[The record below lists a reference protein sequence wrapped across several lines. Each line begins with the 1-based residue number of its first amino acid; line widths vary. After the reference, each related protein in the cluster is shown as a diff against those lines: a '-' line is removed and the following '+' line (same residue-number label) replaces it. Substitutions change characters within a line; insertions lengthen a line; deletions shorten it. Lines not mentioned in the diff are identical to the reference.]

1 MEKTFQIWID
11 VLEFLSFWML
21 APELLGEKRMQ
32 QLEKGF
38 LKLEPAM
45 PGLLFGLMGF
55 VIGKTMARLSKIF
68 GTESWWLYVVIG
80 SMVIYL
86 ALMFFYLK
94 PVAQFIANRIFRP
107 FFQRLSESGSFRSQ
121 LLKMGA
127 FLFSFSFGMKMLAYA
142 LW

>member
-1 MEKTFQIWID
+1 MEKTLQIWID

-45 PGLLFGLMGF
+45 PGILFGLMGF
-55 VIGKTMARLSKIF
+55 AFGKSMAKLAKVF
-68 GTESWWLYVVIG
+68 GEEEWWLYTVIG
-80 SMVIYL
+80 IMVVYL

-94 PVAQFIANRIFRP
+94 DLAQFIANRIFRP
-107 FFQRLSESGSFRSQ
+107 FFQHLSESGAFRTQ

-127 FLFSFSFGMKMLAYA
+127 LLFTVSFGMKMLAYF

>member
-55 VIGKTMARLSKIF
+55 VVGKTMARLGNHF
-68 GTESWWLYVVIG
+68 GDNSWWLYAVVG
-80 SMVIYL
+80 FMVLYL
-86 ALMFFYLK
+86 AMMFFYLK
-94 PVAQFIANRIFRP
+94 SIAQFVATRIFRP
-107 FFQRLSESGSFRSQ
+107 FFQRLSDSSVFRSQ
-121 LLKMGA
+121 LLKTGA
-127 FLFSFSFGMKMLAYA
+127 LLFSLSFGMKMLAYFH
-142 LW
+142 W